1 MYRIVLRAMCTLLGF
16 VVVQEH
22 SKKRDSQACILV
34 ANYTSTLDRLVVEL
48 AFPCIMV
55 LRLCELLSL
64 LINNLVFVAVIKFC
78 TDYVKFYF
86 LRKIL
91 VENQVSVTS
100 CLWSQ
105 SEF

>member
-1 MYRIVLRAMCTLLGF
+1 MLLGF

-22 SKKRDSQACILV
+22 SKKRDSQARILV

-64 LINNLVFVAVIKFC
+64 LINKLVFVAVIKFC